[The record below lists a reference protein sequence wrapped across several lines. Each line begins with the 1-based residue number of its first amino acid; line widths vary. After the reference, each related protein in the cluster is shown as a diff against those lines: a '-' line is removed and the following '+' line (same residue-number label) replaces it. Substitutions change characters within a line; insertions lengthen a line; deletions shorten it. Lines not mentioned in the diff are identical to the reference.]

1 MIKCHLPGTARLLS
15 GLAVLLVFAGGCAAL
30 KCGKKENPPAPSS
43 TPAAA
48 EGECSSTCPPSAVPV
63 SHSPSTVSVTGSE
76 PAPAGSVVSGEEIP
90 QTAAQET
97 SPPAPPY
104 IGGTSASQYL
114 NQEDSI
120 LRNPNSPNP
129 DAGISPAGYQETAPE
144 AAPQNP
150 PLPGSIPNNE
160 IPSGYND
167 YTKTAQ
173 NRNDFQNVSQERT
186 TGRSRIQF
194 QTVIEE

>member
-1 MIKCHLPGTARLLS
+1 MTKCNLPGTARLLFC
-15 GLAVLLVFAGGCAAL
+15 LALLFVFAGGCAAL
-30 KCGKKENPPAPSS
+30 KCDKKENTPTPTPPPASD
-43 TPAAA
+43 A
-48 EGECSSTCPPSAVPV
+48 GDCSSTCPPSAVPV
-63 SHSPSTVSVTGSE
+63 SQSPSTVSVTGSE

-97 SPPAPPY
+97 APPVPPY
-104 IGGTSASQYL
+104 TGGTATSQYL
-114 NQEDSI
+114 NQGDSI

-129 DAGISPAGYQETAPE
+129 DAGISPAGYQETDPGT
-144 AAPQNP
+144 APQNSA
-150 PLPGSIPNNE
+150 LPGSIPKNE

-173 NRNDFQNVSQERT
+173 NQNSFQNVSQEKT
-186 TGRSRIQF
+186 PGRSRIQF